1 MPIITWDTTFL
12 FVVGCCSSVIG
23 AYGSYLLLRQKVE
36 LHHKV
41 LFDESGILRINTKQD
56 CKERHAEDLTQLS
69 LRLEL
74 VQQEMKN
81 MDTTIKCL
89 NNLMST
95 LLEKIQIEGGKRGY
109 DPK

>member
-1 MPIITWDTTFL
+1 MISSDTL
-12 FVVGCCSSVIG
+12 LVLSVGFVSSSIG
-23 AYGSYLLLRQKVE
+23 AYASYMLLKQKVE

-41 LFDESGILRINTKQD
+41 LFDESGILKINTKKD

-81 MDTTIKCL
+81 MDATIKCL